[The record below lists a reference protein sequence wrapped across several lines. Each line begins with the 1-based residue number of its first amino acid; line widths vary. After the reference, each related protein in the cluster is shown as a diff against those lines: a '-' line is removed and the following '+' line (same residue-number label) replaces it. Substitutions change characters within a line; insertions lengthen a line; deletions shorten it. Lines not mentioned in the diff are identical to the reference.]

1 MYSAE
6 KEYNSI
12 INRACNVC
20 INDMVDA
27 VRSIPTPDFKSV
39 QNTTIILPS
48 RKEVMEDAKYLATTT
63 REAAGTLFRFLAKKL
78 DKKVL

>member
-12 INRACNVC
+12 VDRARNVC
-20 INDMVDA
+20 INDMIDC
-27 VRSIPTPDFKSV
+27 VRGIPTPDFKTV

-63 REAAGTLFRFLAKKL
+63 REAAGSLFRFLARKL